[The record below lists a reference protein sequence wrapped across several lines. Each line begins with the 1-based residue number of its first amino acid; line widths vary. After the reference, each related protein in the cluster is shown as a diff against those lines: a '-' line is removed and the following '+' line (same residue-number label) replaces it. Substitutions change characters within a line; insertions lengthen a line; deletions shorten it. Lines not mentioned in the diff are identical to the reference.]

1 MIIWA
6 GDMGVGNLLVSP
18 TACGVDEGTGVG
30 ITPSLVELQAV
41 MINNPRK
48 LLSININIFFILIR
62 NASYSNA

>member
-1 MIIWA
+1 
-6 GDMGVGNLLVSP
+6 
-18 TACGVDEGTGVG
+18 
-30 ITPSLVELQAV
+30 LQAV